1 VNLGTLC
8 AAAGAGLRLPAKGRE
23 VEITDLCARVQ
34 DTVPG
39 ALFACVRGARV
50 DGHDLAPE
58 AAERGGAAL
67 LVQHRVP
74 VALPQ
79 VTTSDVRAALGPL
92 ADAFFG
98 HPSHELAVVGLTG
111 TNGKTTTAHLVRG
124 ILEAAG
130 RPCGL
135 LGTVETRV
143 GGRSGRMPLT
153 TPEAVDLQR
162 AFRRMLDAGDQA
174 CAMEA
179 SSIAIS
185 QGRTAATR
193 FAAVGF
199 TNLSQD
205 HLDFHS
211 DMEEYF
217 AAKASLFDGRFPRA
231 VSADDPW
238 AARLGA
244 ELRFG
249 VSPVADVRAEAF
261 ALRPDGTT
269 LTLTTPRGALELQ
282 SSLRG
287 RFNVDN
293 VLCAV
298 TLALLLDV
306 PDEAIVA
313 GVAGAE
319 GVPGRFEAVDAGQPF
334 AVIVD
339 YAHTPAGLAAVLRSA
354 RPMGTGR
361 VLCVVGAGGDRD
373 RAKRPLMAA
382 AAEEGADR
390 LFLTSDN
397 PRSEDP
403 EAILDE
409 MRAGLTRPED
419 ALVDPDR
426 RAAMAR
432 ALAEARPGDVVV
444 ICGKGHEQ
452 GQEANGRV
460 QPFDDR
466 TVARELLGAP
476 A

>member
-1 VNLGTLC
+1 MLC
-8 AAAGAGLRLPAKGRE
+8 AAAGADLSLPAEGRDVPIAE
-23 VEITDLCARVQ
+23 LCARVQ
-34 DTVPG
+34 DTAPG
-39 ALFACVRGARV
+39 SLFACVRGARV

-58 AAERGGAAL
+58 AAERGAAAL
-67 LVQHRVP
+67 LVEYEVD

-79 VTTSDVRAALGPL
+79 MTTPDVRAALGPV

-98 HPSHELAVVGLTG
+98 HPSGDLAVVGVTG
-111 TNGKTTTAHLVRG
+111 TNGKTTTAHLVRA

-130 RPCGL
+130 RPTGL
-135 LGTVETRV
+135 LGTVEAVV
-143 GGRSGRMPLT
+143 GGRVESQSLT
-153 TPEAVDLQR
+153 TPEAIDLQR
-162 AFRRMLDAGDQA
+162 ALRRMLGAGDRA
-174 CAMEA
+174 CAMEV
-179 SSIAIS
+179 SSIAVA
-185 QGRTAATR
+185 QGRTAGTS

-205 HLDFHS
+205 HLDFHG

-231 VSADDPW
+231 VSGDDPW

-269 LTLTTPRGALELQ
+269 MTLTTPRGALELR
-282 SSLRG
+282 SPLRG

-298 TLALLLDV
+298 ALALLLDV
-306 PDEAIVA
+306 PDEAIAA
-313 GVAGAE
+313 GVAAAG

-339 YAHTPAGLAAVLRSA
+339 YAHTPAGISAVLRSA
-354 RPMGTGR
+354 RPLGTGG

-382 AAEEGADR
+382 AAEEGSDR
-390 LFLTSDN
+390 LYLTSDN

-403 EAILDE
+403 DAILED
-409 MRAGLTRPED
+409 MRAGLAHPEV

-426 RAAMAR
+426 RAAIAR

>member
-1 VNLGTLC
+1 MLC
-8 AAAGAGLRLPAKGRE
+8 AAAGADLRLPAEGRD
-23 VEITDLCARVQ
+23 VEIADLCARVQ
-34 DTVPG
+34 DTAPG
-39 ALFACVRGARV
+39 ALFACVRGATV

-58 AAERGGAAL
+58 AAERGAAAL
-67 LVQHRVP
+67 LVERELPVP
-74 VALPQ
+74 LPQ

-98 HPSHELAVVGLTG
+98 HPSDELAVVGVTG
-111 TNGKTTTAHLVRG
+111 TNGKTSTAHLLRS

-135 LGTVETRV
+135 LGTVEGRV
-143 GGRSGRMPLT
+143 GGRRETLRLT
-153 TPEAVDLQR
+153 TPEAIDLQR
-162 AFRRMLDAGDQA
+162 AFRRMLDAGDEA
-174 CAMEA
+174 CAMEV

-205 HLDFHS
+205 HLDFHG
-211 DMEEYF
+211 DMEAYF
-217 AAKASLFDGRFPRA
+217 AAKASLFDGRFPRV
-231 VSADDPW
+231 VSADDSW

-269 LTLTTPRGALELQ
+269 ITLTTPRGPLELQ
-282 SSLRG
+282 SPLRG

-293 VLCAV
+293 VLGAV
-298 TLALLLDV
+298 ALALLLDV
-306 PDEAIVA
+306 PNEAITA
-313 GVAGAE
+313 GVAAAE

-339 YAHTPAGLAAVLRSA
+339 YAHTPAGVAAVLRSA
-354 RPMGTGR
+354 RPLGTGS

-382 AAEEGADR
+382 AAEEGSDR
-390 LFLTSDN
+390 LYLTSDN

-419 ALVDPDR
+419 VLVDPDR

-432 ALAEARPGDVVV
+432 ALAEAQPGDVVV